1 MTGAW
6 LLVLLLGAIV
16 FIVVMT
22 ARVRLHPF
30 LVLLLTTLGVGL
42 LAGVPAAQ
50 VVSAMTSGFGSTLG
64 SIGIVIA
71 AGTIMGYIMEKSGAA
86 LVMANS
92 ILKLVGQERS
102 ALAIRHRGVVS
113 IPVFCDSGF
122 VILSPKQVS
131 GGTV

>member
-1 MTGAW
+1 MVASS
-6 LLVLLLGAIV
+6 LLGAIA

-30 LVLLLTTLGVGL
+30 LVLLLTSLGVGL

-86 LVMANS
+86 L
-92 ILKLVGQERS
+92 
-102 ALAIRHRGVVS
+102 
-113 IPVFCDSGF
+113 
-122 VILSPKQVS
+122 
-131 GGTV
+131 